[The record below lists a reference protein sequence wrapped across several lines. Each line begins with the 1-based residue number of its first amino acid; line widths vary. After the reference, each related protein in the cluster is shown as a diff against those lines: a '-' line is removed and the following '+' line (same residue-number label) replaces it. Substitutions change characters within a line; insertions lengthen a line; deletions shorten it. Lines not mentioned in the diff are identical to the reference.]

1 MNRTVLMAVLCA
13 AALVGC
19 RRPPAPV
26 VEVVPVAPGG
36 VGVLLPSASTVP
48 SGASIAATPS
58 GALTFESIAGTYR
71 GESELIRDGGRCP
84 RGGRVAFTM
93 RDTAVRWRV
102 DRSVPELVA
111 PVALDGFFMADN
123 GPSVIRGRF
132 SPGRLE
138 FDAGTV
144 RCGYRYALA
153 KQ

>member
-1 MNRTVLMAVLCA
+1 M
-13 AALVGC
+13 
-19 RRPPAPV
+19 
-26 VEVVPVAPGG
+26 
-36 VGVLLPSASTVP
+36 LLPSASTVP
-48 SGASIAATPS
+48 SGAAASTAATPS
-58 GALTFESIAGTYR
+58 GALTFETIAGTYR
-71 GESELIRDGGRCP
+71 GQSELIRDGGRCP
-84 RGGRVAFTM
+84 RGGRAAFTM

-132 SPGRLE
+132 SPGRLD

-144 RCGYRYALA
+144 RCGYRYALV